1 MNKRI
6 QQLAEQAGFVFWQ
19 NESWGPGPG
28 NIDWGGDY
36 KDEFAE
42 FVRLLVNESA
52 YVAAVHS
59 GAAAEV
65 GNIIKQHFGV
75 EQ

>member
-1 MNKRI
+1 MNNKI
-6 QQLAEQAGFVFWQ
+6 QQLAEKAGFIFWE

-36 KDEFAE
+36 TAEFQE
-42 FVRLLVNESA
+42 FVRLLVDECA

-65 GNIIKQHFGV
+65 GNIVKEHFGV
-75 EQ
+75 K